1 MVDTKHTLWL
11 KVFLGSLIVTGYGLS
26 FSADSLIAT
35 ADKSVVRVIVKTPHG
50 WATGTGFVVSADEL
64 VVTNHHVIGDD
75 KDIRILIKG
84 VQGDP
89 KQLPARVL
97 WESIDF
103 DLAVLRVPGLVLPPL
118 TFSDQL
124 PDKGTQ
130 VIAIGYP
137 GIADR
142 DDENFNNLAES
153 TVSQGVIGRAI
164 NSNWHPGGRY
174 LNILQHGAAI
184 NRGNSGGPLLNEC
197 GHVVGVNTQK
207 RLGELETRGENDV
220 VVNQSDGIF
229 FASHASVLLDALKG
243 QGVGVLVNSS
253 TCLSGGKLAGPILPE
268 RAQLPGSPQL
278 EDWALGAGV
287 TAAILMALGALFV
300 AMRKNVAVVESFTQY
315 RRRTNRGQ
323 SNAIAAKHSI
333 TLALRGRGRDNKLI
347 ELVLDPNKYFK
358 TPLVV
363 GRDISSCDL
372 PIPDPTISRRHA
384 SITLSQAGWMISDL
398 GSTNGTWLDSQ
409 PIHDKAVQLRPGQSL
424 IFGKVSL
431 NIEVPRP

>member
-1 MVDTKHTLWL
+1 MFGCMQSFLPKI
-11 KVFLGSLIVTGYGLS
+11 FLGLLIIFGHGVS

-84 VQGDP
+84 LQSDP
-89 KQLPARVL
+89 KQLPAHVL

-103 DLAVLRVPGLVLPPL
+103 DLAVLRVPGLALPPL

-142 DDENFNNLAES
+142 DDENFSNLAES

-164 NSNWHPGGRY
+164 NSNWHPGGKY

-229 FASHASVLLDALKG
+229 FASHASVLLNALKG
-243 QGVGVLVNSS
+243 QGIGVLVNSS
-253 TCLSGGKLAGPILPE
+253 TCLPGGNLAGPVSPE

-287 TAAILMALGALFV
+287 TAAIFVALGALFV
-300 AMRKNVAVVESFTQY
+300 AMRKNVTIVESFTQY
-315 RRRTNRGQ
+315 RRRTGRQDINGL
-323 SNAIAAKHSI
+323 STNKPI
-333 TLALRGRGRDNKLI
+333 TLILRGRGKDNSLK
-347 ELVLDPNKYFK
+347 EVVLDANKYSQK
-358 TPLVV
+358 NLII
-363 GRDISSCDL
+363 GRESASCN
-372 PIPDPTISRRHA
+372 IAIADPTISRRHA
-384 SITLSQAGWMISDL
+384 NITWSATGWTISDL
-398 GSTNGTWLDSQ
+398 GSTNGTSLDGQ
-409 PIHDKAVQLRPGQSL
+409 PVHAEARQLRPGQSL
-424 IFGKVSL
+424 ILGKVFL
-431 NIEVPRP
+431 NIEVLNP

>member
-1 MVDTKHTLWL
+1 M
-11 KVFLGSLIVTGYGLS
+11 GLLMISGHGVS

-75 KDIRILIKG
+75 KDIRILIKS
-84 VQGDP
+84 VQSDP

-207 RLGELETRGENDV
+207 RLGELVTRGENDV

-243 QGVGVLVNSS
+243 QGIGVLVNNS
-253 TCLSGGKLAGPILPE
+253 TCLPGGNFAGPVLPE
-268 RAQLPGSPQL
+268 AAQLPGSPQL

-287 TAAILMALGALFV
+287 AAAILMALGALFV
-300 AMRKNVAVVESFTQY
+300 AVRKNVAVVESFTQY
-315 RRRTNRGQ
+315 RRRTSREQ
-323 SNAIAAKHSI
+323 STSLVAKQSI
-333 TLALRGRGRDNKLI
+333 TLTLRGRGGDNKKI
-347 ELVLDPNKYFK
+347 ELVLDPDKYFK

-363 GRDISSCDL
+363 GRDSASCDL
-372 PIPDPTISRRHA
+372 SIPDPTISRRHA
-384 SITLSQAGWMISDL
+384 FITLSQAGWMVSDL
-398 GSTNGTWLDSQ
+398 GSTNGTWLDGQ

-424 IFGKVSL
+424 IFGKVLL